1 MRYYFNYT
9 NESVYAFESAE
20 LAEKWVK
27 EQTES
32 NPALNI
38 RLREL
43 TEDEKDRH
51 LHPEKYLPDE
61 EKLALKRSGAFSLSR
76 CQFLTMAELDLGKDK
91 DALMEV
97 VSKNYTGKA
106 LVKLR
111 NYILESQVFSLNND
125 ELWQFLTVS
134 LNIEPDKLFI
144 LWEAAKA
151 DT

>member
-1 MRYYFNYT
+1 MRYYFNNIDECT
-9 NESVYAFESAE
+9 YAFESAE

-27 EQTES
+27 EQSES
-32 NPALNI
+32 KPNLNI

-61 EKLALKRSGAFSLSR
+61 EKLALKRSGTFDLSR
-76 CQFLTMAELDLGKDK
+76 YQFLTMTELELGKDK
-91 DALMEV
+91 DALIGV
-97 VSKNYTGKA
+97 VSKNYTGKS

-111 NYILESQVFSLNND
+111 NYILESQVFSLDND

-134 LNIEPDKLFI
+134 LNIEQDKLFNM
-144 LWEAAKA
+144 WKEAKQY
-151 DT
+151 

>member
-1 MRYYFNYT
+1 MKYYFNYT
-9 NESVYAFESAE
+9 NEQVYAFESAE

-27 EQTES
+27 EQSES
-32 NPALNI
+32 NPNI

-61 EKLALKRSGAFSLSR
+61 EKLALKRSGAFNLSR

-91 DALMEV
+91 DALMAV
-97 VSKNYTGKA
+97 VTENYQGKT

-111 NYILESQVFSLNND
+111 NYILESQVFSLDND
-125 ELWQFLTVS
+125 ELWHFLTAT
-134 LNIEPDKLFI
+134 LNVEPDKLFI
-144 LWEAAKA
+144 IWEAAKA

>member
-27 EQTES
+27 EQTDS
-32 NPALNI
+32 NPDLNI

-43 TEDEKDRH
+43 SEEEKDRH

-76 CQFLTMAELDLGKDK
+76 SQFLTMTELDLSKDK
-91 DALMEV
+91 DALIAIVEE
-97 VSKNYTGKA
+97 NYQDKT

-111 NYILESQVFSLNND
+111 NYIRESQVFSLNND
-125 ELWQFLTVS
+125 ELWHFLTAS
-134 LNIEPDKLFI
+134 LNVEPDKLFI
-144 LWEAAKA
+144 LWEEAKSNY
-151 DT
+151 

>member
-1 MRYYFNYT
+1 MKYYFNYT
-9 NESVYAFESAE
+9 DERIYAFESAE
-20 LAEKWVK
+20 LAEEWVK

-43 TEDEKDRH
+43 TEEEKDRH

-61 EKLALKRSGAFSLSR
+61 EKLALKRSGAFNLSR
-76 CQFLTMAELDLGKDK
+76 CQFLTMTELELGKDK

>member
-1 MRYYFNYT
+1 MKYYFNNT
-9 NESVYAFESAE
+9 DGQVYAFESAE
-20 LAEKWVK
+20 LAEKWIE

-32 NPALNI
+32 NPNI

-61 EKLALKRSGAFSLSR
+61 EKLAFKRSGTFNLSR

-91 DALMEV
+91 DALMAV
-97 VSKNYTGKA
+97 VTENYQGKS

-125 ELWQFLTVS
+125 ELWQFLTVT
-134 LNIEPDKLFI
+134 LNIEPDKLFSM
-144 LWEAAKA
+144 WEEAKNNY
-151 DT
+151 

>member
-1 MRYYFNYT
+1 MKYYFNYT
-9 NESVYAFESAE
+9 NEQVYAFESAE

-27 EQTES
+27 EQSES
-32 NPALNI
+32 NPNI

-61 EKLALKRSGAFSLSR
+61 EKLALKRSGAFNLSR

-91 DALMEV
+91 DALMAV
-97 VSKNYTGKA
+97 VTENYQGKT

-111 NYILESQVFSLNND
+111 NYILESQVFSLEND
-125 ELWQFLTVS
+125 ELWHFLTVT
-134 LNIEPDKLFI
+134 LNVEPDKLFI
-144 LWEAAKA
+144 LWEEAKSNY
-151 DT
+151 

>member
-1 MRYYFNYT
+1 MRYYFN
-9 NESVYAFESAE
+9 NIDECIYAFESAE

-51 LHPEKYLPDE
+51 LHPEKYLPDA
-61 EKLALKRSGAFSLSR
+61 EKLALKRSGTFNLSR
-76 CQFLTMAELDLGKDK
+76 CQFLTMTELDLGKDK
-91 DALMEV
+91 DALMAV
-97 VSKNYTGKA
+97 VTENYQGKT

-111 NYILESQVFSLNND
+111 NYIRESQVFSLDND
-125 ELWQFLTVS
+125 ELWQFLTVT
-134 LNIEPDKLFI
+134 LNVEPDKLFSM
-144 LWEAAKA
+144 WEEAKNNY
-151 DT
+151 

>member
-1 MRYYFNYT
+1 MKYYFNYT
-9 NESVYAFESAE
+9 NEQVYAFESAE

-27 EQTES
+27 EQSES
-32 NPALNI
+32 NPNI

-61 EKLALKRSGAFSLSR
+61 EKLALKRSGAFNLSR
-76 CQFLTMAELDLGKDK
+76 YQFLTMAELELGKDK
-91 DALMEV
+91 DALIGV
-97 VSKNYTGKA
+97 VSKNYTGKT
-106 LVKLR
+106 LVMLR
-111 NYILESQVFSLNND
+111 NYILESQVFSLEND

-144 LWEAAKA
+144 LWEEAKQY
-151 DT
+151 

>member
-1 MRYYFNYT
+1 MRYYFN
-9 NESVYAFESAE
+9 NIDECIYAFESAE

-61 EKLALKRSGAFSLSR
+61 EKLALKRSGAFNLSR
-76 CQFLTMAELDLGKDK
+76 CQFLTMTELDLSKDK
-91 DALMEV
+91 DALIAIVEE
-97 VSKNYTGKA
+97 NYQGKT

-111 NYILESQVFSLNND
+111 NYIRESQVFSLDND
-125 ELWQFLTVS
+125 ELWQFLTVT
-134 LNIEPDKLFI
+134 LNVEPDKLFSM
-144 LWEAAKA
+144 WEEAKSNY
-151 DT
+151 

>member
-1 MRYYFNYT
+1 MRYYFN
-9 NESVYAFESAE
+9 NIDECIYAFESAE

-61 EKLALKRSGAFSLSR
+61 EKLALKRSGAFNLSR
-76 CQFLTMAELDLGKDK
+76 CQFLTMTELDLSKDK
-91 DALMEV
+91 DALIAIVEE
-97 VSKNYTGKA
+97 NYQGKT

-111 NYILESQVFSLNND
+111 NYIRESQVFSLDND

-134 LNIEPDKLFI
+134 LNIEQDKLFNM
-144 LWEAAKA
+144 WKEAKQY
-151 DT
+151 

>member
-1 MRYYFNYT
+1 MRYYFN
-9 NESVYAFESAE
+9 NIDECIYAFESAE

-61 EKLALKRSGAFSLSR
+61 EKLALKRSGAFNLSR
-76 CQFLTMAELDLGKDK
+76 CQFLTMTELDLSKDK
-91 DALMEV
+91 DALIAIVTE
-97 VSKNYTGKA
+97 NYQGKT

-111 NYILESQVFSLNND
+111 NYIRESQVFSLDND
-125 ELWQFLTVS
+125 ELWQFLTVT
-134 LNIEPDKLFI
+134 LNVEPDKLFSM
-144 LWEAAKA
+144 WEEAKSNY
-151 DT
+151 

>member
-1 MRYYFNYT
+1 MKYYFNYT
-9 NESVYAFESAE
+9 DERIYAFESAE
-20 LAEKWVK
+20 LAEEWVK

-43 TEDEKDRH
+43 TEEEKDRH
-51 LHPEKYLPDE
+51 LHPEKYLPDV
-61 EKLALKRSGAFSLSR
+61 EKLALKRSGAFNLSR
-76 CQFLTMAELDLGKDK
+76 CQFLTMTELELGKDK

>member
-1 MRYYFNYT
+1 MRYYFN
-9 NESVYAFESAE
+9 NIDECIYAFESAE

-61 EKLALKRSGAFSLSR
+61 EKLALKRSGAFNLSR
-76 CQFLTMAELDLGKDK
+76 CQFLTMTELDLSKDK
-91 DALMEV
+91 DALIAIVEE
-97 VSKNYTGKA
+97 NYQGKT

-111 NYILESQVFSLNND
+111 NYIRESQVFSLDND

-134 LNIEPDKLFI
+134 LNIEQDKLFNM
-144 LWEAAKA
+144 WEEAKSNY
-151 DT
+151 

>member
-1 MRYYFNYT
+1 MRYYFN
-9 NESVYAFESAE
+9 NIDECIYAFESAE

-61 EKLALKRSGAFSLSR
+61 EKLALKRSGTFNLSR

-91 DALMEV
+91 DALMAV
-97 VSKNYTGKA
+97 VTENYQGKS

-125 ELWQFLTVS
+125 ELWQFLTVT

-144 LWEAAKA
+144 LWEEAKNNY
-151 DT
+151 

>member
-1 MRYYFNYT
+1 MRYYFNNIDECT
-9 NESVYAFESAE
+9 YAFESAE

-27 EQTES
+27 EQSES
-32 NPALNI
+32 KPNLNI

-61 EKLALKRSGAFSLSR
+61 EKLALKRSGTFDLSR
-76 CQFLTMAELDLGKDK
+76 YQFLTMTELELGKDK
-91 DALMEV
+91 DALIGV
-97 VSKNYTGKA
+97 VSKNYTGKT

-111 NYILESQVFSLNND
+111 NYILESQVFSLDND

-134 LNIEPDKLFI
+134 LNIEQDKLFNM
-144 LWEAAKA
+144 WKEAKQY
-151 DT
+151 